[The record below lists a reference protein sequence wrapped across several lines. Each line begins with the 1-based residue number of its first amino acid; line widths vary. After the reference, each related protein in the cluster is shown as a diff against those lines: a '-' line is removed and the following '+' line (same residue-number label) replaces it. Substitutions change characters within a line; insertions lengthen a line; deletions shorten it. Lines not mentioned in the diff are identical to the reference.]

1 MAALIL
7 LGKWF
12 DYLKQQK
19 VYANSRIIIASD
31 HGWYLNSKLK
41 NNFVLP
47 NGSTLITFN
56 SLLMVK
62 DFLDDAAAD
71 DTEIKTDNTFMTQA
85 DVPYLASK
93 DITNAVN
100 PFTQSPLFYD
110 KADGVTITTIA
121 EWEGNNLRK
130 YKWAIHS
137 SEWLHVHDNI
147 FDPNNWEKAEK

>member
-19 VYANSRIIIASD
+19 VYDNSRIIIASD

-47 NGSTLITFN
+47 NGATLIMFN

-62 DFLDDAAAD
+62 DFLDDTTLT
-71 DTEIKTDNTFMTQA
+71 DTEIKTDNVFMTQA

-100 PFTQSPLFYD
+100 PFTQSPLFHD
-110 KADGVTITTIA
+110 KVDGIKITTVA
-121 EWEGNNLRK
+121 KWEGTDFRK

-137 SEWLHVHDNI
+137 NQWLHVHDNI
-147 FDPNNWEKAEK
+147 FDPGNWEKAEK